1 MANET
6 MTSGFSNAT
15 ERIEDIRK
23 DLAEKSIALE
33 EERQRF
39 TRNVAKGHK
48 EVEMNNSEIDTMRRE
63 DKKMRLK
70 VN

>member
-1 MANET
+1 MAQSEVESMANET

-33 EERQRF
+33 EER
-39 TRNVAKGHK
+39 
-48 EVEMNNSEIDTMRRE
+48 
-63 DKKMRLK
+63 
-70 VN
+70 